1 MVTDVGGV
9 DDKSF
14 NQSAWEG
21 VQAYGKENNLKEGNG
36 GFAYLQSKS
45 DADYESNLNALL
57 RRDFNLVFG
66 IGYLMEDAMT
76 AIAEENPD
84 KNSQSLTLQ

>member
-21 VQAYGKENNLKEGNG
+21 LQAFGKDNNLKKVKT
-36 GFAYLQSKS
+36 ALITY
-45 DADYESNLNALL
+45 NLNQ
-57 RRDFNLVFG
+57 
-66 IGYLMEDAMT
+66 M
-76 AIAEENPD
+76 
-84 KNSQSLTLQ
+84 LTIQQT